1 MNALE
6 YRMVDALKDLKE
18 NHHVV
23 GIKAEFEA
31 EGTRMEEALRLKE
44 VITKAGLDLTIKI
57 GGCEAIRDMYDARSI
72 GVNRIVAPMIESAYA
87 LKKYLQATHIVYP
100 QDEWK
105 NVNFLINVETIDGF
119 NKFDEMMKIPNIKD
133 LAGVVL
139 GRVDMTGSLG
149 MTREDINSERIFQM
163 ACELFVKARQH
174 NLECVI
180 GGGVSAASIEFFNRL
195 PVNGKIHHYETRKVI
210 FECPAATGKDADKG
224 ILKAVGFELM
234 WLKNKRD
241 FYKAIFEED
250 ATRIDMLQNR
260 YDKLIEQAG
269 GSYQ

>member
-6 YRMVDALKDLKE
+6 LRMVDQLKDLKE

-57 GGCEAIRDMYDARSI
+57 GGCEAIRDMFDARSI

-100 QDEWK
+100 QDEWQSVK
-105 NVNFLINVETIDGF
+105 FLINVETIDGF
-119 NKFDEMMKIPNIKD
+119 NKFEDMLQISEIKD
-133 LAGVVL
+133 LAGIVF

-149 MTREDINSERIFQM
+149 MRREDINSDKLFQM
-163 ACELFVKARQH
+163 ASELFIIARKH

-180 GGGVSAASIEFFNRL
+180 GGGVSAESIDFFNRL
-195 PVNGKIHHYETRKVI
+195 PENGKIHHYETRKVI
-210 FECPAATGKDADKG
+210 FECPAATGKNADKG

-234 WLKNKRD
+234 WLKNKRN
-241 FYKAIFEED
+241 FYKSIYEED
-250 ATRIDMLQNR
+250 AMRIDMLQSR
-260 YDKLIEQAG
+260 YDKLIEEAG
-269 GSYQ
+269 GKYE